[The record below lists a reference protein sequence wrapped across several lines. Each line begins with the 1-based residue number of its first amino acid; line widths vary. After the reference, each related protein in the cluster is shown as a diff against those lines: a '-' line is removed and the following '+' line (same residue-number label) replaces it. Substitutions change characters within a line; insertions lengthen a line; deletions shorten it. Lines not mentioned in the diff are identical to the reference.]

1 MSLEPADPS
10 RVNLEQENLL
20 HRIIDRIRRS
30 LELKDILQA
39 TAVEVGEFLGTD
51 RIKIYEFQP
60 DGSGRVVA
68 ESIQNNCCLPS
79 LLGLTFPADDIPLY
93 ARELFAKTRARSVVN
108 VDTQEIGQSGL
119 AAVETSIAF
128 ADLEYRAV
136 DPCHVEYL
144 TAMGV
149 TSSLVMPLLVHDQLW
164 GLFVSH
170 HSEPR
175 QIPEIEVR
183 AVQLVVDQLSVA
195 IAQSTLTTQA
205 RAKAAQE
212 AAISRITC
220 LLHSLSTIELQAALE
235 ETVTTLQGSGGRL
248 WIRPE
253 ALDFYTSDVFESP
266 AKERP
271 SDGQL
276 PSCSVRLY
284 TTGVQPEIP
293 AEARY
298 PLMEQYS
305 AWKQFFKSGE
315 QTVWEV
321 QNLYKEPGLRN
332 LQFAFRPTPIRGIL
346 IVPLWYRHQLLGYLS
361 VFRNEIE
368 TEILWAGQVDPDRR
382 QRPPQLSFEVWKE
395 SKRGQAQPWTT
406 DDIEMLQTLGKQFA
420 TAIQQYE
427 MHQHLQTLNA
437 SLEAQVEERTAQLK
451 QATEQQQIL
460 FEVVTKMRQS
470 LDLDTIFRTL
480 TQEVRQ
486 SLGVDRVGVYRFDP
500 NSQFNEGEFIAED
513 VSPKFPSALA
523 AKVHDH
529 CFGEIYAALYR
540 NGRVQALDDV
550 HAAGLKKCFWSILDQ
565 FHVKALLTAPLLK
578 GDQLWGLLC
587 IHQCDRSRAWK
598 PIEIQFATQVAA
610 QLGVALEQ
618 SELLAQTQNQTEQ
631 LKQTL
636 RDLRKTQNQLVQ
648 TEKMSSLG
656 QLVAGVAHEI
666 NNPVNF
672 IYGNLNHVND
682 YAHDLL
688 ELVKTYQAHCPSP
701 IEVSEQLEA
710 IDLDFLAE
718 DLPKTLSSMKVGAE
732 RIRQIVLS
740 LRNFSRLDQAEKKA
754 VDIHEGLEST
764 LLILQHRLKA
774 KADTSG
780 IELVREYG
788 DLPQVE
794 CYAGQLNQVFMNV
807 LSNAIDALEEAE
819 SQRSRAG
826 TRDLTKVST
835 IRIRTER
842 LGSDRVLI
850 RIGDNGLGIP
860 EDLKLQ
866 VFDAFFT
873 TKPIGKGTGMGLS
886 ISYEIIEKHGG
897 VFKCSS
903 QLDQG
908 AEFWIEIP
916 IRTC

>member
-1 MSLEPADPS
+1 MSLEPIDHN
-10 RVNLEQENLL
+10 RVNLDQENLL

-51 RIKIYEFQP
+51 RIKIYQFQT

-68 ESIQNNCCLPS
+68 ESIQNDCIPS
-79 LLGLTFPADDIPLY
+79 LLGLTFPADDIPLH
-93 ARELFAKTRARSVVN
+93 ARELFAKSRARSIVN
-108 VDTQEIGQSGL
+108 VDTQEIGQIAL
-119 AAVETSIAF
+119 EAVETSIAF

-149 TSSLVMPLLVHDQLW
+149 VSSLVMPLLVHDRLW

-212 AAISRITC
+212 TAINRITC

-253 ALDFYTSDVFESP
+253 ALDFY
-266 AKERP
+266 P
-271 SDGQL
+271 SDRPDATV

-284 TTGVQPEIP
+284 TAGVQPEIP

-298 PLMEQYS
+298 PMMEQYS
-305 AWKQFFKSGE
+305 AWREFFKSGE
-315 QTVWEV
+315 QPVWDI

-332 LQFAFRPTPIRGIL
+332 LQFAFRPTSIRGIL

-361 VFRNEIE
+361 VFRDEIE

-382 QRPPQLSFEVWKE
+382 QRPAQLSFEVWKE

-406 DDIEMLQTLGKQFA
+406 DDVEMLQTLGKQFA

-470 LDLDTIFRTL
+470 LDLNTIFKTL
-480 TQEVRQ
+480 TQEVRR
-486 SLGVDRVGVYRFDP
+486 SLEVDRVGVYRFDP
-500 NSQFNEGEFIAED
+500 DSEFNDGEFIAED
-513 VSPKFPSALA
+513 VSPKFPSALS
-523 AKVHDH
+523 AKIYDH
-529 CFGEIYAALYR
+529 CFGESYATLYC
-540 NGRVQALDDV
+540 NGRIQALADI
-550 HAAGLKKCFWSILDQ
+550 HAADIKECFWSILDQ
-565 FHVKALLTAPLLK
+565 FHVKALLTVPLLK
-578 GDQLWGLLC
+578 GNQLWGLLC
-587 IHQCDRSRAWK
+587 IHQCDRPRVWHPS
-598 PIEIQFATQVAA
+598 EIQFATQVAA

-618 SELLAQTQNQTEQ
+618 SNLLAQTQNQTEQ

-636 RDLRKTQNQLVQ
+636 HDLRKTQNQLVQ

-688 ELVKTYQAHCPSP
+688 KLVEIYQAQCPNP
-701 IEVSEQLEA
+701 PVEVSEQLEA

-740 LRNFSRLDQAEKKA
+740 LRNFSRLDQAEMKP

-780 IELVREYG
+780 IELVKEYG
-788 DLPQVE
+788 DLPQVD

-819 SQRSRAG
+819 GQRSKAG
-826 TRDLTKVST
+826 ARSTKTPT

-860 EDLKLQ
+860 ENLKLQ

-886 ISYEIIEKHGG
+886 ISYEIVVEKHGG
-897 VFKCSS
+897 IFKCSS

-908 AEFWIEIP
+908 TEFWIEIP
-916 IRTC
+916 VRPI

>member
-1 MSLEPADPS
+1 MSLEPTNHKSA
-10 RVNLEQENLL
+10 NLDQEKLL

-51 RIKIYEFQP
+51 RIKIYQFQP
-60 DGSGRVVA
+60 DGSGQVVA
-68 ESIQNNCCLPS
+68 ESIQNGRLPS

-93 ARELFAKTRARSVVN
+93 ARELFAKTRTRSIVN
-108 VDTQEIGQSGL
+108 VDTQEIGQSAL
-119 AAVETSIAF
+119 EDVDTSIAF

-144 TAMGV
+144 MAMGV

-175 QIPEIEVR
+175 EIPEIEVR

-195 IAQSTLTTQA
+195 IAQSTLTSQA
-205 RAKAAQE
+205 RAKATQE
-212 AAISRITC
+212 AAINRITC
-220 LLHSLSTIELQAALE
+220 LLHSLSTIELQAALD
-235 ETVTTLQGSGGRL
+235 ETVTALHGSGGRL

-253 ALDFYTSDVFESP
+253 ALELCAAGSSDSRV
-266 AKERP
+266 
-271 SDGQL
+271 

-284 TTGVQPEIP
+284 TNGVQPQIP

-305 AWKQFFKSGE
+305 VWKEFFKSDE
-315 QTVWEV
+315 QSVWEI

-346 IVPLWYRHQLLGYLS
+346 IVPLWHRHLLLGYLT
-361 VFRNEIE
+361 VFRDEIE

-382 QRPPQLSFEVWKE
+382 QRPAQLSFEVWKE
-395 SKRGQAQPWTT
+395 SKKGQAQPWTT
-406 DDIEMLQTLGKQFA
+406 DEIEMLQTLGKQFA

-437 SLEAQVEERTAQLK
+437 RLEVQVEERTAQLR
-451 QATEQQQIL
+451 QSTEQQQIL

-470 LDLDTIFRTL
+470 LDLDTIFKTL
-480 TQEVRQ
+480 TQELRR
-486 SLGVDRVGVYRFDP
+486 SLSADRVGVYRFDP
-500 NSQFNEGEFIAED
+500 DSQFNEGEFIAED
-513 VSPKFPSALA
+513 VLPDFPSALA
-523 AKVHDH
+523 TKVRDH
-529 CFGEIYAALYR
+529 CFGESYATLYR
-540 NGRVQALDDV
+540 NGRVQALDDIQ
-550 HAAGLKKCFWSILDQ
+550 AAGHKACFGGILDQ
-565 FHVKALLTAPLLK
+565 FQVKALLTTPLLR

-587 IHQCDRSRAWK
+587 IHQCDRPRVWK

-618 SELLAQTQNQTEQ
+618 SDLLAQTQNQTEQ

-636 RDLRKTQNQLVQ
+636 HDLRKTQNQLVQ

-688 ELVKTYQAHCPSP
+688 KLVEIYQAQCSRPSV
-701 IEVSEQLEA
+701 EVSEQLEA
-710 IDLDFLAE
+710 IDLDFLSK

-740 LRNFSRLDQAEKKA
+740 LRNFSRLDQAEMKP

-780 IELVREYG
+780 IELIREYG
-788 DLPQVE
+788 DLPLVE

-807 LSNAIDALEEAE
+807 LSNAIDALEEAD
-819 SQRSRAG
+819 SQKSKAGIRSS
-826 TRDLTKVST
+826 DPPI

-842 LGSDRVLI
+842 LGSDPLRVTQRDRILI

-860 EDLKLQ
+860 ESLKLQ
-866 VFDAFFT
+866 VFDPFFT

-886 ISYEIIEKHGG
+886 ISYEIVVEKHGG

-903 QLDQG
+903 QPGQG
-908 AEFWIEIP
+908 TEFWIEIP
-916 IRTC
+916 IRP